1 MNRILI
7 VGGAGYVGGYM
18 VSALHHWGHDVTV
31 YDSLVYE
38 NHFLKDVPFIFGD
51 IRDREK
57 LGAILPGFQTVIWLA
72 AIVGD
77 GACAI
82 DPFLTQSINE
92 DSVKWLVDNYNGK
105 IIFTSTC
112 SVYGIN
118 NELIDEQAEPNPI
131 STYAKTKL
139 AAELYIREHAKDYL
153 IFRLGTLYGMGDEH
167 ARIRLDLVVNVLAKK
182 AACGEKLTV
191 FGGDQWRPLLHVRD
205 VTTAIAWAISNR
217 IQGMFNL
224 SSGNYTIKRIAE
236 IIQEE
241 IPATE
246 VEHVMMQYE
255 DQRNY
260 QVKNDAIVKLGW
272 SPSHN
277 LMGGIRQICNC
288 IAEGRIKNL
297 ESTLYSNE
305 TYLGAN
311 YHGV

>member
-1 MNRILI
+1 
-7 VGGAGYVGGYM
+7 
-18 VSALHHWGHDVTV
+18 
-31 YDSLVYE
+31 
-38 NHFLKDVPFIFGD
+38 
-51 IRDREK
+51 
-57 LGAILPGFQTVIWLA
+57 
-72 AIVGD
+72 
-77 GACAI
+77 
-82 DPFLTQSINE
+82 
-92 DSVKWLVDNYNGK
+92 
-105 IIFTSTC
+105 
-112 SVYGIN
+112 VYGIN